1 MFSCFRVSGDPQK
14 SRLFGCELRLFGCE
28 LRLFGCEL
36 RLFGCELRPLQNS
49 LLWITFTM

>member
-1 MFSCFRVSGDPQK
+1 MFSCFRAAGDSQK